1 VGVLRLATMTWPE
14 VRAAIDAG
22 HDTVVAPF
30 GATEQHGPHLP
41 LGTDALFGDEL
52 GAAVAE
58 RLGACLA
65 PTMPIGCSRH
75 HLAFAGTLSMDEETF
90 HRVVADVVQA
100 LARCFR
106 RIVLLPTH
114 GGNFRPLGD
123 AVAKLPSLPG
133 VDVIAFSDVM
143 LLTEAAL
150 GVSAE
155 LGISAEEGGIHAGE
169 WETSMLLSFRPD
181 LVRMERATAGYV
193 GELMPGLERFFA
205 EGVHAVSDIGVF
217 GDPRRASAAAGR
229 RYVDRL
235 VDMMVERIEAGV
247 GG

>member
-1 VGVLRLATMTWPE
+1 MGVLRLATMTWPE
-14 VRAAIDAG
+14 VRAAVDAG

-90 HRVVADVVQA
+90 HRVVADTVQT
-100 LARCFR
+100 LGLCFR

-123 AVAKLPSLPG
+123 AVAKLPPHPG
-133 VDVIAFSDVM
+133 VDVVSFNDVT
-143 LLTEAAL
+143 LLTEATL
-150 GVSAE
+150 GVSAD
-155 LGISAEEGGIHAGE
+155 LGISSAEGGIHAGE
-169 WETSMLLSFRPD
+169 WETSMLLALRPD
-181 LVRMERATAGYV
+181 LVRMERAVPGYT
-193 GELMPGLERFFA
+193 GELMPGLERFFT

-217 GDPRRASAAAGR
+217 GDPRRASADAGR
-229 RYVDRL
+229 RYVDAL
-235 VDMMVERIEAGV
+235 VDMIVARIETASAR
-247 GG
+247 